1 MNDESMVKSICMDAD
16 DIERAV
22 TRMAHQILEANK
34 GADNL
39 ALVGIVT
46 RGDLLAKM
54 LVHKIEE
61 IEGVKVPLGKLDIS
75 FYRDDF
81 LTYLSPEVHGTHI
94 PFSLDGKTVVL
105 IDDVLYTGRTI
116 RAALD
121 ALMDLGRPASI
132 QLAVLVDRG
141 HRELP
146 IRADYVG
153 KNVPSSRDENVRLFL
168 EEVDG
173 TSAVEILD
181 MKPGDRAHAAP
192 LGGE

>member
-1 MNDESMVKSICMDAD
+1 MNDESMVKSVCMDAD

-34 GADNL
+34 GADNI

-81 LTYLSPEVHGTHI
+81 ATHMSPEVHSTDI
-94 PFSLDGKTVVL
+94 PFSIDGMTIVL
-105 IDDVLYTGRTI
+105 VDDVLYTGRTA
-116 RAALD
+116 RAAMD
-121 ALMDLGRPASI
+121 AIMDMGRAKTI
-132 QLAVLVDRG
+132 QLAVLIDRG

-146 IRADYVG
+146 IRADFVG
-153 KNVPSSRDENVRLFL
+153 KNIP
-168 EEVDG
+168 
-173 TSAVEILD
+173 TSAAEFIRVSMAGIDSETNVWLCATD
-181 MKPGDRAHAAP
+181 
-192 LGGE
+192 

>member
-61 IEGVKVPLGKLDIS
+61 IEGVKVPWASWTL
-75 FYRDDF
+75 
-81 LTYLSPEVHGTHI
+81 
-94 PFSLDGKTVVL
+94 
-105 IDDVLYTGRTI
+105 
-116 RAALD
+116 
-121 ALMDLGRPASI
+121 ASI
-132 QLAVLVDRG
+132 ATTSRPICPPRSIPPTSRLAST
-141 HRELP
+141 
-146 IRADYVG
+146 A
-153 KNVPSSRDENVRLFL
+153 
-168 EEVDG
+168 
-173 TSAVEILD
+173 
-181 MKPGDRAHAAP
+181 
-192 LGGE
+192 